1 MAVYAALISL
11 PWSLKLFYGLITDN
25 VKIFGLRRKPY
36 LIFFGF
42 LQFVVMVV
50 LFYKE
55 LDNAL
60 EVTLYLMIASFSMA
74 FSNVV
79 VDAIL
84 VIQARKD
91 PYLGSQDLLSI
102 AWLF

>member
-1 MAVYAALISL
+1 MDCDPGDMAIYTAIIAL
-11 PWSLKLFYGLITDN
+11 PWSLKLIYGLITDN

-42 LQFVVMVV
+42 LQFIMMAVLYFFDHDSPIEVV
-50 LFYKE
+50 L
-55 LDNAL
+55 
-60 EVTLYLMIASFSMA
+60 YLFIASLSMA

-84 VIQARKD
+84 VI
-91 PYLGSQDLLSI
+91 
-102 AWLF
+102 

>member
-1 MAVYAALISL
+1 MAIYTAVISL
-11 PWSLKLFYGLITDN
+11 PWSLKLIYGIITDN

-42 LQFVVMVV
+42 LQFFMMAC
-50 LFYKE
+50 LYFFDH
-55 LDNAL
+55 DNPL
-60 EVTLYLMIASFSMA
+60 EVVAYLFVTSLAMA

-84 VIQARKD
+84 VI
-91 PYLGSQDLLSI
+91 
-102 AWLF
+102 